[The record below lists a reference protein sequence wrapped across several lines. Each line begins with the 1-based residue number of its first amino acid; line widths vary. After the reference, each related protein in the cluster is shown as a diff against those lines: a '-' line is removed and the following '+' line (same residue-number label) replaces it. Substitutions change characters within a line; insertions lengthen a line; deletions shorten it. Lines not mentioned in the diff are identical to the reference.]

1 MAHFQSVLEG
11 MDQYGGSESHTSC
24 IMCGCTRPMGLGLE
38 LIVCSAC
45 GDRFNCCA
53 CKVVDRVYEEHR
65 DNWCCALCISE
76 LFPFNRITEEGEFI
90 ACIGSS
96 DSMSTSVFTDHNC
109 LRLDLFSDPTENRPL
124 LSNVDLDPDDNFFL
138 NRLNISAY
146 CTPSSMSGKFKA
158 TQQVFTAMHINC
170 RSISYKIP
178 DIQILLA
185 QLPVKVLAVTE
196 TWLDRNNGDSIFIPG
211 YSFTHSSRIGGGGG
225 GVGLFVEKDINFRIF
240 EPQCPCMNSYESLF
254 VGITQKKGADI
265 VVGVIYRPP
274 GENLADFN
282 KEIDMLLLL
291 GDFNVNLLKSQDHF
305 LTNSFLNSMIS
316 HHYLP
321 AILRPTRITETTATL
336 IDNDFTNAYSKI
348 LDSSILTCD
357 ISDHLPVL
365 VWMNF
370 ASVPQCYKA
379 PNYARRINDD
389 LIGHFGMILS
399 QMDWSEVSV
408 ASEANDPNLA
418 YAIFFDLFK
427 NAYDRVFSLN
437 KLVNGKLMHT
447 GSLG

>member
-96 DSMSTSVFTDHNC
+96 DSKPTLVFTDQNC

-124 LSNVDLDPDDNFFL
+124 LCNADLDPDDNFVL

-158 TQQVFTAMHINC
+158 IQQVFTAMHINC

-185 QLPVKVLAVTE
+185 QLPVKVLQLLKLGLTVIMMIQSLYQVTH
-196 TWLDRNNGDSIFIPG
+196 LH
-211 YSFTHSSRIGGGGG
+211 THLESME
-225 GVGLFVEKDINFRIF
+225 GVVELG
-240 EPQCPCMNSYESLF
+240 CL
-254 VGITQKKGADI
+254 
-265 VVGVIYRPP
+265 
-274 GENLADFN
+274 L
-282 KEIDMLLLL
+282 KEILTSGLL
-291 GDFNVNLLKSQDHF
+291 N
-305 LTNSFLNSMIS
+305 I
-316 HHYLP
+316 
-321 AILRPTRITETTATL
+321 
-336 IDNDFTNAYSKI
+336 NA
-348 LDSSILTCD
+348 
-357 ISDHLPVL
+357 PV
-365 VWMNF
+365 
-370 ASVPQCYKA
+370 
-379 PNYARRINDD
+379 
-389 LIGHFGMILS
+389 
-399 QMDWSEVSV
+399 
-408 ASEANDPNLA
+408 
-418 YAIFFDLFK
+418 
-427 NAYDRVFSLN
+427 
-437 KLVNGKLMHT
+437 
-447 GSLG
+447 